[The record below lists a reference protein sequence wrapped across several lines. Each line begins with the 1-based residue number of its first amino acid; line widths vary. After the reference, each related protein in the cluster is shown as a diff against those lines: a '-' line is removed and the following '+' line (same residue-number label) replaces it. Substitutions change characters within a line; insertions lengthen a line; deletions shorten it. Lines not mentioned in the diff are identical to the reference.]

1 MIRAFRLAL
10 PLAAAL
16 LGAQLGIEAAAQV
29 AATGTAMPT
38 LRRAVTVSGDIV
50 RVGDLLENAG
60 AAADA
65 AIFRSPDVG
74 TTGSVTVQQVLDALQ
89 PYHIYL
95 VNTAGLSA
103 VEVTRAGRLID
114 FSDIESRIAHA
125 FAGRY
130 GLGEA
135 RNLSVTLDV
144 APRPAMV
151 EASVTSDLVL
161 TSAALNPMSG
171 RFEIAFEIP
180 GSALIRKPLRFTGSV
195 VETVEVA
202 VTTRALAAGAV
213 VRDSDLAIERRPKA
227 KVGADALGTA
237 HDAIGLAVRSGLR
250 AGQPLRRTDLMKPQV
265 VHREDNITLV
275 YEVPGILLTTRG
287 KALESGAEGDVIN
300 VLNVQSKRT
309 VQGTV
314 TGPNRVHILVTTAS
328 LTSPSSLAAA
338 PSPAVAPA
346 PSPSVAAAPSRPI
359 TAAPSP
365 SVASR

>member
-1 MIRAFRLAL
+1 MIRTFAVTL
-10 PLAAAL
+10 PVAAAL
-16 LGAQLGIEAAAQV
+16 VCAQIAAARAQIATT
-29 AATGTAMPT
+29 AATPVATPIATSTRTLPT
-38 LRRAVTVSGDIV
+38 LKRAVTVSGDIV
-50 RVGDLLENAG
+50 RIGDLIENAG
-60 AAADA
+60 AVADA

-74 TTGSVTVQQVLDALQ
+74 TTGSVSVQQVLDAVQ

-103 VEVTRAGRLID
+103 VEVTRAGRTID
-114 FSDIESRIAHA
+114 FADLETRIANA

-135 RNLSVTLDV
+135 KNLAVTLDI
-144 APRPAMV
+144 APRPTTV

-161 TSAALNPMSG
+161 ASAALNPLSG
-171 RFEIAFEIP
+171 RFEISFEVP
-180 GSALIRKPLRFTGSV
+180 GSTILRKPLRFTGSV

-202 VTTRALAAGAV
+202 VTTRALPAGTIV
-213 VRDSDLAIERRPKA
+213 KDSDLSVERRPKQ
-227 KVGADALGTA
+227 KVAPETLGTA
-237 HDAIGLAVRSGLR
+237 REAIGLAVRSGLR

-265 VHREDNITLV
+265 VHRDDSVTLV
-275 YEVPGILLTTRG
+275 YEVPGIMLTIRG

-314 TGPNRVHILVTTAS
+314 TGPNRVDILVSTAA
-328 LTSPSSLAAA
+328 LPRPTNVANAPSS
-338 PSPAVAPA
+338 PPTS
-346 PSPSVAAAPSRPI
+346 SQ
-359 TAAPSP
+359 SP

>member
-1 MIRAFRLAL
+1 MIRTFA

-16 LGAQLGIEAAAQV
+16 LAGLMATHNATAQV
-29 AATGTAMPT
+29 VAAGPAMPT
-38 LRRAVTVSGDIV
+38 LRHAVTVQGDIV
-50 RVGDLLENAG
+50 RIGDLLENAG

-65 AIFRSPDVG
+65 AIFRAPDIG
-74 TTGSVTVQQVLDALQ
+74 TTGSVTVQQLLDALQ
-89 PYHIYL
+89 PHHIYL
-95 VNTAGLSA
+95 VNTRGLSA
-103 VEVTRAGRLID
+103 VEVTRAGRRID
-114 FSDIESRIAHA
+114 FSDLEARIAQA

-135 RNLSVTLDV
+135 KNLAVTLDV

-151 EASVTSDLVL
+151 EASLSGDLVL
-161 TSAALNPMSG
+161 TGAALNPMSG
-171 RFEIAFEIP
+171 RFEIAFEVP
-180 GSALIRKPLRFTGSV
+180 GSAILKKPLRFTGSI

-202 VTTRALAAGAV
+202 VTTRSLAAGAI

-227 KVGADALGTA
+227 KVGTDALGSA
-237 HDAIGLAVRSGLR
+237 HDAIGFAVRSALR
-250 AGQPLRRTDLMKPQV
+250 AGQPLRRADLMKPQM
-265 VHREDNITLV
+265 VHRDEAVTLV

-314 TGPNRVHILVTTAS
+314 TGPNRVNLLVSTAA
-328 LTSPSSLAAA
+328 LP
-338 PSPAVAPA
+338 APA
-346 PSPSVAAAPSRPI
+346 GAASPR
-359 TAAPSP
+359 